1 MTPER
6 CLQPWV
12 NRQNFQIDPTATT
25 PQASRNHDGLGI
37 QREVRMIMVLKSA
50 EGLAMDPEVRQFIIA
65 QLLVIVV
72 PVGLMFALWISL
84 LNKNVQR

>member
-37 QREVRMIMVLKSA
+37 QRKVRLIMVLKPA

>member
-1 MTPER
+1 MTAER

-37 QREVRMIMVLKSA
+37 QREVRTIMVLKSA
-50 EGLAMDPEVRQFIIA
+50 GGLAMDPEVRQFIIG

>member
-12 NRQNFQIDPTATT
+12 TRQNFQIDPTATT
-25 PQASRNHDGLGI
+25 PQASRNHDGFGI
-37 QREVRMIMVLKSA
+37 QREARMLMVLKSA
-50 EGLAMDPEVRQFIIA
+50 EGLAMDPEVHQFIIA

-84 LNKNVQR
+84 LNKKVQR

>member
-1 MTPER
+1 MTAER

-37 QREVRMIMVLKSA
+37 QRKVRLIMILKPA
-50 EGLAMDPEVRQFIIA
+50 ETLAMDPEVRQFIIA

>member
-1 MTPER
+1 MPLQR
-6 CLQPWV
+6 CLHPWV
-12 NRQNFQIDPTATT
+12 KRQNFQIDPTATT
-25 PQASRNHDGLGI
+25 PQASKNHDGLGI
-37 QREVRMIMVLKSA
+37 QREARMTMVLKSA

>member
-1 MTPER
+1 
-6 CLQPWV
+6 
-12 NRQNFQIDPTATT
+12 
-25 PQASRNHDGLGI
+25 
-37 QREVRMIMVLKSA
+37 
-50 EGLAMDPEVRQFIIA
+50 MDPEVRQFVIT

>member
-1 MTPER
+1 MPPGR
-6 CLQPWV
+6 WRQPRV
-12 NRQNFQIDPTATT
+12 IRQNFHMDPMATT

-37 QREVRMIMVLKSA
+37 QREARMIMVLKSA

>member
-1 MTPER
+1 MTEER

-12 NRQNFQIDPTATT
+12 NRQNFQIDATATT

-37 QREVRMIMVLKSA
+37 QRKVRLIMVLKPA

>member
-1 MTPER
+1 MTEER

-37 QREVRMIMVLKSA
+37 QRKVRLIMVLKPA